1 MATITKTTTTA
12 ITAIGCPTLTFRP
25 LHPTLGAECEGVD
38 FSKPVPD
45 AVIEQLRAAMAKN
58 GILVFRATGLDDA
71 RHTAF
76 ARQLGEPM
84 VDSAVGKPGV
94 PNRLDPKGELMD
106 IGNVDGDGRILSTTS
121 WRSQLLRGTRLFH
134 VDGSYFQRRAGYSL
148 LRAHQLPPRG
158 TGGATAFADTR
169 TAYADLAEETK
180 NEIQNHVLWHSLM
193 QSRYLGAPENWLI
206 RLLVFVSDLDDLRR
220 LPYLM
225 AVGLIARVLEIWVQ
239 IVDISL
245 LLVFCY
251 ALMRILVLRLLPEAA
266 TSRGRHQ
273 LVQLH
278 KPSNRMNL
286 YLGSHAYQIDGWS
299 RADSKPVIEALM
311 RHASQDKY
319 VLTVDWQ
326 NNGDMIMW
334 DNTCVMHRSCGGSY
348 QGRYVRDMRRATIF
362 DSA

>member
-206 RLLVFVSDLDDLRR
+206 RLL
-220 LPYLM
+220 
-225 AVGLIARVLEIWVQ
+225 
-239 IVDISL
+239 
-245 LLVFCY
+245 
-251 ALMRILVLRLLPEAA
+251 PEAA

>member
-1 MATITKTTTTA
+1 MATITTTATTA
-12 ITAIGCPTLTFRP
+12 IRFRP
-25 LHPTLGAECEGVD
+25 LHPSFGAECEGVD
-38 FSKPVPD
+38 FSQPVPD
-45 AVIEQLRAAMAKN
+45 AVIGQLRAAMATY
-58 GILVFRATGLDDA
+58 GVLVFRATRLDDA

-106 IGNVDGDGRILSTTS
+106 IGNVDGDGRILSPTS

-169 TAYADLAEETK
+169 TAYEDLAEETK
-180 NEIQNHVLWHSLM
+180 NRIQNHMLWHSLM
-193 QSRYLGAPENWLI
+193 QSRYLGAPDNWLI
-206 RLLVFVSDLDDLRR
+206 RLLVSVSDVDDLRR
-220 LPYLM
+220 IPYLT
-225 AVGLIARVLEIWVQ
+225 AVGLVARVLGIWVNM
-239 IVDISL
+239 VDVGLFL
-245 LLVFCY
+245 LFSF
-251 ALMRILVLRLLPEAA
+251 ALGRILVLSLLPEAA
-266 TSRGRHQ
+266 TSRG
-273 LVQLH
+273 LH
-278 KPSNRMNL
+278 PL
-286 YLGSHAYQIDGWS
+286 IDGRS
-299 RADSKPVIEALM
+299 KADSKPVIGALM

>member
-1 MATITKTTTTA
+1 MATITNTTTTA
-12 ITAIGCPTLTFRP
+12 ITAIGSPTLTFRP

-45 AVIEQLRAAMAKN
+45 AVIEQLRAAMAKY

-134 VDGSYFQRRAGYSL
+134 VDGSYFPRRAGYSL
-148 LRAHQLPPRG
+148 LHAHQLPPRG

-180 NEIQNHVLWHSLM
+180 NEVQNHVLWHSLM
-193 QSRYLGAPENWLI
+193 QSRCLGAPENWLI

>member
-45 AVIEQLRAAMAKN
+45 AVIEQLRAAMAKY

-206 RLLVFVSDLDDLRR
+206 RLLVF
-220 LPYLM
+220 
-225 AVGLIARVLEIWVQ
+225 
-239 IVDISL
+239 
-245 LLVFCY
+245 
-251 ALMRILVLRLLPEAA
+251 AA

>member
-1 MATITKTTTTA
+1 MATITTTATTA
-12 ITAIGCPTLTFRP
+12 IRRPTLTFRP
-25 LHPTLGAECEGVD
+25 LHPSFGAECEGVD
-38 FSKPVPD
+38 FSQPVPD
-45 AVIEQLRAAMAKN
+45 AVIGQLRAAMATY
-58 GILVFRATGLDDA
+58 GVLVFRATRLDDA

-106 IGNVDGDGRILSTTS
+106 IGNVDGDGRILSPTS

-169 TAYADLAEETK
+169 AAYEDLAEETK
-180 NEIQNHVLWHSLM
+180 NRIQNHMLWHSLM
-193 QSRYLGAPENWLI
+193 QSRYLGAPENRLI
-206 RLLVFVSDLDDLRR
+206 RLLVSVSDVDDLRR
-220 LPYLM
+220 IPYLT
-225 AVGLIARVLEIWVQ
+225 AVFLVARVLGIWVDM
-239 IVDISL
+239 VDVGLFL
-245 LLVFCY
+245 LFSF
-251 ALMRILVLRLLPEAA
+251 ALGRILVLSLLPEAA
-266 TSRGRHQ
+266 TSRGLHP

-286 YLGSHAYQIDGWS
+286 YLGSHAYQIDGKS
-299 RADSKPVIEALM
+299 KADSKPVIEALM